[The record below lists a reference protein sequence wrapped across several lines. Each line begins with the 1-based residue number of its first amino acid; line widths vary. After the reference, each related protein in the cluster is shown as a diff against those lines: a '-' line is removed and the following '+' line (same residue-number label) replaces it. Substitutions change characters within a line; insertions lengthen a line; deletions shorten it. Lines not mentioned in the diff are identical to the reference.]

1 MGGVRLVVLC
11 GVLMLA
17 GFAGLGQS
25 GLAQDNTPVA
35 PAGITGH
42 VEVSS
47 FYSATLER
55 TMPYRVYLPPGYSET
70 TRRYATLY
78 LLHGMGGS
86 NKEWQDLGVAAVADR
101 LIAAGQIAPLIIIM
115 PEGARSYW
123 VDQASGGE
131 QWGRYTAVDLVN
143 EIDATYRTI
152 TRTRSRAI
160 GGLSMGAHG
169 ALQLALNYPGEFGAV
184 GAHSL
189 VLRRFDSIPS
199 YFGNAT
205 EFATR
210 DPMQI
215 VSTRGPGSCSF
226 ALWID
231 IGQGDPWAGLAE
243 QFESELEGLGVRHE
257 WHLWAGDHSG
267 AYWSAHLEDYLR
279 FYNASLSTRAPRS
292 TLS

>member
-1 MGGVRLVVLC
+1 LVLLGAVLA
-11 GVLMLA
+11 LA
-17 GFAGLGQS
+17 GVTGSAQS
-25 GLAQDNTPVA
+25 SALAQDVA
-35 PAGITGH
+35 PIAPAVAIGH
-42 VEVSS
+42 VEVRTFWSTS
-47 FYSATLER
+47 LER
-55 TMPYRVYLPPGYSET
+55 TMPYRVYLPPGYAEG
-70 TRRYATLY
+70 TRHYPSLY

-86 NKEWQDLGVAAVADR
+86 DREWQDLGIASAADR
-101 LIAAGQIAPLIIIM
+101 LIAAGQIAPLIIVM

-131 QWGRYTAVDLVN
+131 QWGHYTAVDLVN

-152 TRTRSRAI
+152 ERTRSRAI

-205 EFATR
+205 EFAAR

-215 VSTRGPGSCSF
+215 VPARGPGSCTF

-231 IGQGDPWAGLAE
+231 IGASDPWTGLAE
-243 QFESELEGLGVRHE
+243 QFESELTDLGVRHE
-257 WHLWAGDHSG
+257 WHLWSGDHSG
-267 AYWSAHLEDYLR
+267 TYWSAHLDDYLR
-279 FYNASLSTRAPRS
+279 FYNASLNTRAARS

>member
-1 MGGVRLVVLC
+1 VFLT

-17 GFAGLGQS
+17 GFAGLAQS
-25 GLAQDNTPVA
+25 GLAQDSAPVA
-35 PAGITGH
+35 PAAITGH
-42 VEVSS
+42 VEVAS
-47 FYSATLER
+47 FYSATLQR
-55 TMPYRVYLPPGYSET
+55 AMPYRVYLPPGYAES
-70 TRRYATLY
+70 TRRYASLY

-86 NKEWQDLGVAAVADR
+86 NREWQDLGVASVADR
-101 LIAAGQIAPLIIIM
+101 LIAAGQIAPLIIVM

-131 QWGRYTAVDLVN
+131 QWGRYTAVDLVR
-143 EIDATYRTI
+143 EIDATYRTL
-152 TRTRSRAI
+152 TRARSRAI

-199 YFGNAT
+199 YFGNAA
-205 EFATR
+205 EFAQR

-215 VSTRGPGSCSF
+215 VSTRGSGSCPF

-231 IGQGDPWAGLAE
+231 IGRADP
-243 QFESELEGLGVRHE
+243 ESGSNGT
-257 WHLWAGDHSG
+257 SG
-267 AYWSAHLEDYLR
+267 RAT
-279 FYNASLSTRAPRS
+279 TRAPTGAR
-292 TLS
+292 T